1 MIGNNVVAGKLES
14 LRAAVRTMLTQL
26 TVVEDED
33 IRGNYQG
40 VLERADS
47 VLETGVN
54 RERKIMADTNLSAT
68 GQRNA
73 IQALWKETLS
83 ALEFVGKKATS
94 LQEAASSLRAELFA
108 IPPTPKGVDP
118 IMAYM
123 REAEIRAW
131 LSRLSK
137 AEVLSK
143 YMVAAQSGNAEMI
156 RAVKLAPR
164 EPMIEPAELDKIDA
178 ERVRQTKVKETTR
191 LDSLNTAADALASQS
206 AAFMRSLSL
215 GFDVN
220 VKPTPPARST
230 QSLIG
235 GGHPVAARA
244 ENF

>member
-1 MIGNNVVAGKLES
+1 MRLSRAPSDEGASDGPHGQLPHRPGHHRRRGTVAQTRRSAQRSVSTLTGHTPTHNQGGISMIGNNVVAGKLES

-156 RAVKLAPR
+156 RAVKLAPG

-178 ERVRQTKVKETTR
+178 ERV
-191 LDSLNTAADALASQS
+191 
-206 AAFMRSLSL
+206 
-215 GFDVN
+215 
-220 VKPTPPARST
+220 
-230 QSLIG
+230 
-235 GGHPVAARA
+235 
-244 ENF
+244 